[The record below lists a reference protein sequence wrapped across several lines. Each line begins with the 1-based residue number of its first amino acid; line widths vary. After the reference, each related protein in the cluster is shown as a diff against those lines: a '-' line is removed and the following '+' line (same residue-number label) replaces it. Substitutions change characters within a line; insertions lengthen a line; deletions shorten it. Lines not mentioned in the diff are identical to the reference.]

1 LQVVAIMNPF
11 MSDSSYSNTPKT
23 QAPVRIVLV
32 EDNPG
37 DVYLF
42 EKSMEAKGIDYV
54 LILYLDGRHAMRAI
68 MDSNLA
74 PPDLILVDL
83 NLPQRDGFDVLSTIR
98 KEPRLAGVPVAVLTS
113 SDSAKDRR
121 WAGLHNIDRYIIKP
135 ATLEEFI
142 DQVGTAVQEL
152 LKLDSKKIG

>member
-1 LQVVAIMNPF
+1 MPG
-11 MSDSSYSNTPKT
+11 SPESNNDKQST
-23 QAPVRIVLV
+23 PVRILLV

-42 EKSMEAKGIDYV
+42 EKSMEARGIKYV

-68 MDSNLA
+68 MDEASA
-74 PPDLILVDL
+74 VPDLILVDL

-98 KEPRLAGVPVAVLTS
+98 KEPRLKGVPVGVLTS
-113 SDSAKDRR
+113 SESTKDRR
-121 WAGLHNIDRYIIKP
+121 WAALHNVDRYIIKP

-142 DQVGTAVQEL
+142 DQVGSAVEGL
-152 LKLDSKKIG
+152 LETGRRD

>member
-1 LQVVAIMNPF
+1 MPG
-11 MSDSSYSNTPKT
+11 SSEVKKR
-23 QAPVRIVLV
+23 APVRIVLV

-42 EKSMEAKGIDYV
+42 EKAMAARGIEFV

-68 MDSNLA
+68 LEPNFPL
-74 PPDLILVDL
+74 PDVILVDL

-98 KEPRLAGVPVAVLTS
+98 KQPRLEGVPVAVLTS
-113 SDSAKDRR
+113 SNSTKDRH
-121 WAGLHNIDRYIIKP
+121 WVSLHNVDKYINKP

-142 DQVGTAVQEL
+142 DQVGSAVEEL
-152 LKLDSKKIG
+152 LKLGRAKDNPE

>member
-1 LQVVAIMNPF
+1 MP
-11 MSDSSYSNTPKT
+11 
-23 QAPVRIVLV
+23 PVRIVLA

-37 DVYLF
+37 DVYLL
-42 EKSMEAKGIDYV
+42 EKSLKAKGIDYI
-54 LILYLDGRHAMRAI
+54 LHLYLDGRQAMRAI
-68 MDSNLA
+68 MDVSFA

-98 KEPRLAGVPVAVLTS
+98 KEPKLENVPVAVLTS

-121 WAGLHNIDRYIIKP
+121 WASLHNIDRYIVKP

-142 DQVGTAVQEL
+142 DQVGSAVKDL
-152 LKLDSKKIG
+152 LRQRSPQN

>member
-1 LQVVAIMNPF
+1 MQP
-11 MSDSSYSNTPKT
+11 T
-23 QAPVRIVLV
+23 PVRIVLV

-42 EKSMEAKGIDYV
+42 EKAMEARGIEFV

-68 MDSNLA
+68 IDASFEV
-74 PPDLILVDL
+74 PDLILVDL

-98 KEPRLAGVPVAVLTS
+98 KEPRLTGVPVGVLTS
-113 SDSAKDRR
+113 SESTKDRR
-121 WAGLHNIDRYIIKP
+121 WAALHNVDKYIIKP

-142 DQVGTAVQEL
+142 SQVGSAVEEL
-152 LKLDSKKIG
+152 LHTGGVQGE

>member
-1 LQVVAIMNPF
+1 MPGTVETIKR
-11 MSDSSYSNTPKT
+11 S
-23 QAPVRIVLV
+23 PVRIVLV

-42 EKSMEAKGIDYV
+42 EKAMAARGIEFV

-68 MDSNLA
+68 ME
-74 PPDLILVDL
+74 PKFPVPDLILVDL

-98 KEPRLAGVPVAVLTS
+98 KEPRLTGVPVGVLTS
-113 SDSAKDRR
+113 SNSTKDRH
-121 WAGLHNIDRYIIKP
+121 WASLHNIDKYINKP

-142 DQVGTAVQEL
+142 DHVGTAVEEL
-152 LKLDSKKIG
+152 LELGRTRNSPE

>member
-1 LQVVAIMNPF
+1 MPGSREINKDKQR
-11 MSDSSYSNTPKT
+11 
-23 QAPVRIVLV
+23 APVRIVLI

-42 EKSMEAKGIDYV
+42 EKTMGARGIEYV

-68 MDSNLA
+68 MEPSFGV
-74 PPDLILVDL
+74 PDLILVDL

-98 KEPRLAGVPVAVLTS
+98 KEPRLTGVPVGVLTS
-113 SDSAKDRR
+113 SESTKDRR
-121 WAGLHNIDRYIIKP
+121 WAALHTVDKYVIKP

-142 DQVGTAVQEL
+142 DQVGSAVEEL
-152 LKLDSKKIG
+152 LALRRNRNAD